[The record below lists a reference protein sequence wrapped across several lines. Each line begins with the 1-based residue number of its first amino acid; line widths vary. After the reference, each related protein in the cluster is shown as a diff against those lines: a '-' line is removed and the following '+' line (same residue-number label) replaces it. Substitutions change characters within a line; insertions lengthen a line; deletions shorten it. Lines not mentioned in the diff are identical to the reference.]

1 MVRDLLTEP
10 TDIIGHSFGATI
22 GLRIAIENPE
32 LVRSLT
38 MIEPVYFAAA
48 LADDPARVAAG
59 DRNSGGFDAAFDA
72 GDRMEAA
79 RIFNTGWG
87 NSSGWEKTPEKLRQY
102 MADRIHYVPA
112 SQPFLRDDN
121 AGLLQPGRFARA
133 TMPVLLIDGGASGD
147 MVDAISTSIARRL
160 PNVTRKAID
169 GAGHMAPITHPQA
182 VSSEIRHFLATV

>member
-1 MVRDLLTEP
+1 
-10 TDIIGHSFGATI
+10 
-22 GLRIAIENPE
+22 
-32 LVRSLT
+32 
-38 MIEPVYFAAA
+38 
-48 LADDPARVAAG
+48 
-59 DRNSGGFDAAFDA
+59 
-72 GDRMEAA
+72 
-79 RIFNTGWG
+79 
-87 NSSGWEKTPEKLRQY
+87 

-182 VSSEIRHFLATV
+182 VSSEIRRFLATV